1 LKARTRFARDNKAI
15 EFWANNNNNLL
26 LRW

>member
-15 EFWANNNNNLL
+15 EFWANNNNLL
-26 LRW
+26 LWW